1 MTIATSTSLMTD
13 LAVAHEYQ
21 GGPAGKHDRHSG
33 WVAEAAERLLGP
45 PAREGQSHRTPT
57 PGLHAQKRT
66 RCRLHPPTCA
76 TFCTSSYLPL
86 CSIKLVAR

>member
-1 MTIATSTSLMTD
+1 MAIVTSMLLMGD

-45 PAREGQSHRTPT
+45 PAREGQSHRTPSQ
-57 PGLHAQKRT
+57 GHL
-66 RCRLHPPTCA
+66 
-76 TFCTSSYLPL
+76 SSQANG
-86 CSIKLVAR
+86 KARKPQVVP